1 MASTTTLNKLQIY
14 ILNDALDRPQVP
26 VMLRERMKGF
36 WGLRVS
42 MTRRDMGVMTGAQ
55 RVQLYR
61 AWNELVRRRLIKPV
75 TIRGK
80 KKTQHVL
87 TQKGYQLLCNASHA
101 GAIRVTF
108 KQYEQRLAS
117 WVEGYKD
124 FLTPIKLDPEQ
135 KRQVE
140 FRRRTREVRRERR
153 RKQKELIERERKKK
167 LKASVHE
174 FQTTHLKKTTWL
186 HFSPSSEL
194 EYLRKKLPN
203 SRLIKNEIE
212 RRKTLSQK

>member
-1 MASTTTLNKLQIY
+1 MVPARTLNTLQQY
-14 ILNDALDRPQVP
+14 ILNNALDTPEAP
-26 VMLRERMKGF
+26 VMVRELMKSF
-36 WGLRVS
+36 WGLKVS
-42 MTRRDMGVMTGAQ
+42 ELRRDMGVMTGAQ

-108 KQYEQRLAS
+108 KQYERNLAS
-117 WVEGYKD
+117 WIEGFRE